1 MKLKIISARNTPLR
15 LAMPDGKITIRF
27 RQMRGVW
34 QCFAGRTYIS
44 GASGENPDDAAQ
56 QLADQYDV
64 PSGSIATIH
73 GFKEPRTLLIPLP
86 SNA

>member
-1 MKLKIISARNTPLR
+1 MNLKIISARKIPSR
-15 LAMPDGKITIRF
+15 LAMPKGKITIRF

-34 QCFAGRTYIS
+34 QCFAGHTYIS
-44 GASGENPDDAAQ
+44 GASGETPGDAAQ

-64 PSGSIATIH
+64 PSGSVATIH
-73 GFKEPRTLLIPLP
+73 GFKEPRTLLIPPP